1 MNNKTFGEHISKL
14 RKEKNLTQKDLAE
27 KVYVGDK
34 AISKWETGKSFPD
47 LSTISLLA
55 KALDVSVVELLQI
68 QDADN
73 TIENTDTI
81 QTMINQANKKA
92 TSKYKVLL
100 VASFIICVLIG
111 SMLSKSNNRLPNA
124 YSSIDSA
131 VTSANLMM
139 NSNPK
144 ILYSPISD
152 AAVSCEWECFV
163 GHTGTDFTNQDL
175 LEGKS
180 TNVYAIS
187 DGWISEIG
195 HSDDKGHWLV
205 IENEEFSYLYAF
217 LDNLDGIEM
226 YSDIKAGDLLLQKN
240 PLPSGWSTGPCV
252 EVILYQNDEAIKPQ
266 DVVLLDY

>member
-1 MNNKTFGEHISKL
+1 MNNKAFGEHISKL

-73 TIENTDTI
+73 IVENTDNI

-92 TSKYKVLL
+92 TSKYKVLML
-100 VASFIICVLIG
+100 VSFVVCIVIG
-111 SMLSKSNNRLPNA
+111 SIMSKSNGELPNA
-124 YSSIDSA
+124 YSAIGDNA
-131 VTSANLMM
+131 TLVNFRV

-144 ILYSPISD
+144 VLYSPISN
-152 AAVSCEWECFV
+152 ATVSCGWGCFV

-175 LEGKS
+175 AEGKS

-195 HSDDKGHWLV
+195 HSDSKGHWLV

-217 LDNLDGIEM
+217 LDNLDGIEI